1 MSSND
6 LIGQTLGQYEI
17 TGQVAKGGMA
27 TVYRARQK
35 SIARDV
41 AIKVLPRSLMHGEN
55 FLERFYREVE
65 VIAALQHP
73 HILPVYDFG
82 EFDDMP
88 YIVMAYMSGG
98 TLSDNIM
105 QGPMNLADAEVV
117 VRQMADALDYAHS
130 KGIIHRDFKPGNVL
144 LDERGNTYL
153 ADFGLARITEA
164 DSQIT
169 GTGMLGTPTY
179 MAPELALSNTISGA
193 VDIYALGVTFFQ
205 MLTGRVPYEAN
216 TPLGVLMLH
225 AHDPIPSIH
234 EVRSDINS
242 SVQQVIEKAMA
253 KSVEDRYQS
262 AGDMAKAL
270 AEAINSGTQEVRGVS
285 QADALLMTNML
296 GQVIFVDQTCLKL
309 LKRHYSDARQLIG
322 KSMAEVLK
330 ITPQETEQLLQ
341 GVNKTGKIE
350 KRPLEIQDSKNAK
363 IQVLCTIIATRDD
376 KGSFVGADITLHPI
390 ADADR
395 SDFITVDKH
404 LDTKDESYY
413 QVYFQAQIKTLWELA
428 VQLGGKKL
436 GTNLDRIITE
446 TAQRN
451 VWAITVANGQANIEL
466 RSADA
471 DVYRA
476 LLAKAVAYVVSIVGK
491 QAVARGMQRVD
502 DRTDPSVMAKVGE
515 LKASQFFKDLL
526 I

>member
-1 MSSND
+1 MSNND
-6 LIGQTLGQYEI
+6 LVGKTLGQYEI
-17 TGQVAKGGMA
+17 ISQVARGGMA
-27 TVYRARQK
+27 TVFRARQK

-105 QGPMNLADAEVV
+105 QGPMNLPDAEIVI
-117 VRQMADALDYAHS
+117 RQMADALDYAHS

-153 ADFGLARITEA
+153 ADFGLARITA
-164 DSQIT
+164 TDSQIT

-179 MAPELALSNTISGA
+179 MAPELAMSNTLSSA

-225 AHDPIPSIH
+225 AHDPIPSIQ
-234 EVRSDINS
+234 EVRSDLNAG
-242 SVQQVIEKAMA
+242 VQLVIERAMA
-253 KSVEDRYQS
+253 KAAEDRYQT

-270 AEAINSGTQEVRGVS
+270 SEAMNSGTQEMRGVS

-309 LKRHYSDARQLIG
+309 LKRHYADARQLIG
-322 KSMAEVLK
+322 KSMTEVLQISPK
-330 ITPQETEQLLQ
+330 ETEQLLQ
-341 GVNKTGKIE
+341 SVSKTGKIE
-350 KRPLEIQDSKNAK
+350 KRPLEIKDAKGAK

-376 KGSFVGADITLHPI
+376 KGSFVGADLTLHPV
-390 ADADR
+390 AAADR

-404 LDTKDESYY
+404 LDTRDESYY
-413 QVYFQAQIKTLWELA
+413 QVYFQAQIKTLWDLA

-436 GTNLDRIITE
+436 GANLDKIITE

-451 VWAITVANGQANIEL
+451 VWAITVQNGQTNIEV

-491 QAVARGMQRVD
+491 QAVAKGMQRVD
-502 DRTDPSVMAKVGE
+502 ERTDPGIMEKVGE